1 MIMEGNTWNSGWI
14 SKPCFEEFI
23 TLVAMCNSV
32 KNVWSQEGSKG
43 SLASGGACQIKVL
56 EGTEPVKLMRREIAL
71 TKAPL
76 KHEMITINVDW
87 NAIE

>member
-1 MIMEGNTWNSGWI
+1 MSRKIVSE
-14 SKPCFEEFI
+14 
-23 TLVAMCNSV
+23 SV
-32 KNVWSQEGSKG
+32 VFPFDVFDTE
-43 SLASGGACQIKVL
+43 IKVL

-76 KHEMITINVDW
+76 KHEVITINVDW